1 MTDLGFQECYRIN
14 FPVVLLLLI
23 SYFQILQ
30 IVCLE
35 IVKPHFFVGVVCWLC
50 LIYCANPDFL
60 PVIRAVCFAS
70 LDFFVVTAAIRFVGY
85 YIAVLIVVP
94 DFVYCSN
101 IGLLVL
107 AAKLLEERQM
117 TDFLVLE
124 LLADNNFVVAL
135 AIRPLLWKKKALA
148 FAVFV

>member
-1 MTDLGFQECYRIN
+1 MTDLDFQECHQIN
-14 FPVVLLLLI
+14 FPVVFLLPMN
-23 SYFQILQ
+23 YFQILQ

-35 IVKPHFFVGVVCWLC
+35 IVKPHFFVGVACQLC

-70 LDFFVVTAAIRFVGY
+70 LDFSVVTAVVRFVGY
-85 YIAVLIVVP
+85 YIAVLIFVP
-94 DFVYCSN
+94 DFVYCSD

-107 AAKLLEERQM
+107 AAKLLEERRM

-135 AIRPLLWKKKALA
+135 AILPWKKKALA